1 MTKFTKFIT
10 EQPTTV
16 AALTTKVST
25 LSPVPSVTVKF
36 TSEMPIPISNTAKQL
51 STEVASVNWPWGDT
65 LIAITS
71 ILLVLAGVFTRRRYH
86 TRQRHRTQYQG

>member
-1 MTKFTKFIT
+1 MTKSTKFIT
-10 EQPTTV
+10 EQPTAV

-25 LSPVPSVTVKF
+25 LSLVPSVTVKF
-36 TSEMPIPISNTAKQL
+36 TSEMPIPIVNTAKQL
-51 STEVASVNWPWGDT
+51 STEVASVNWTWGGT